1 MMNIRKSRIFNGP
14 QNTKSNETDIFKM
27 LKPSISMPVL
37 KNMTTQPSEDQK
49 VEVVENN
56 LLPPL

>member
-14 QNTKSNETDIFKM
+14 QNTKSSETDIFKM

-37 KNMTTQPSEDQK
+37 KNMPTQPSEERK
-49 VEVVENN
+49 VEAVENN
-56 LLPPL
+56 